1 MFLCHSHLDKPFAKK
16 LARDLS
22 RYGVRV
28 WIDESEIQLGDSL
41 IEKIREGIDR
51 TEFFGAII
59 SHNSV
64 KSEWVKKE
72 LDVAMNKEIEGRR
85 VKVLPLLID
94 KCEIPGFLK
103 GKLYADFTDIK
114 GYDAAL
120 EMVLRKLG
128 VNSPQMNKRKNLQFI
143 RDAMLLRADKGFFSG
158 LMLRRLLSSVFELPT
173 YIDYED
179 MLKIYTFDKQT
190 SLIIEELLTDVFRI
204 IHQHNLRDAMSET
217 AEDYVSF
224 KDEFAVGTESSHV
237 HSLLRSMDVPFLIQ
251 NARSNIVLLRR
262 KLRSKEFKLSLDPD
276 DFLDILVHLALQHKG
291 YRLGVPIIP
300 VDEHSYN
307 PHIEWLLHDERT
319 HLLALDSY
327 HGSECEDYVSYWIS
341 ENSLAL
347 VYHANLGSTRQDSLG
362 NSVEGANRIITSVK
376 QVLAQN
382 KRFRSKQIVAYF
394 LPRTLAT
401 DNREMEEMSNDFA
414 EVGRK
419 LREVDSSIRL
429 VFVNNQAML
438 QELSNEDLKCF
449 VRRLEEL
456 NEFGGELRA
465 RINRTN
471 PAP

>member
-1 MFLCHSHLDKPFAKK
+1 
-16 LARDLS
+16 
-22 RYGVRV
+22 V

-41 IEKIREGIDR
+41 IEKIQEGIDKA
-51 TEFFGAII
+51 EFFGAII

-94 KCEIPGFLK
+94 ECEIPGFLR
-103 GKLYADFTDIK
+103 GKLYADFRNMK
-114 GYDAAL
+114 GYDATL

-128 VNSPQMNKRKNLQFI
+128 ISSHQMNKRKNLQFI
-143 RDAMLLRADKGFFSG
+143 RDAMLLRADEGFFSG
-158 LMLRRLLSSVFELPT
+158 LMFQRLLSSVFKLPE

-179 MLKIYTFDKQT
+179 MLKIYTFDEQS
-190 SLIIEELLTDVFRI
+190 SLIIEELLTDVFRN
-204 IHQHNLRDAMSET
+204 IHQHNLKDATSE
-217 AEDYVSF
+217 YNVSF

-237 HSLLRSMDVPFLIQ
+237 DCLLRSLDVPFLVQ
-251 NARSNIVLLRR
+251 DANSNIVLLRR
-262 KLRSKEFKLSLDPD
+262 KLRSREFKSSIDPD
-276 DFLDILVHLALQHKG
+276 DFLDILVHLVLQHKG

-300 VDEHSYN
+300 IDEHSYN
-307 PHIEWLLHDERT
+307 PHIEWLLQDNRT

-327 HGSECEDYVSYWIS
+327 HGSECEDYASYWIS

-401 DNREMEEMSNDFA
+401 DNRKVEEMSNDFA